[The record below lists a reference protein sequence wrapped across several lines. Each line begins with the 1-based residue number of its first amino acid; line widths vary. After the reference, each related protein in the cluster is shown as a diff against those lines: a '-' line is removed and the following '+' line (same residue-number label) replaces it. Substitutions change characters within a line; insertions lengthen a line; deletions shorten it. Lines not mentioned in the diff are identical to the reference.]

1 MKKVIIKMAVLA
13 MLVCA
18 FFSACTKESANNP
31 KGKPEETNN
40 TPRIIRSWSET
51 DLLNE
56 NDSYFYNYH
65 NAIYY
70 QQELEYIDNM
80 LAIYYPKSF
89 SLESLPDDFCTFLP
103 IVQPTIMYGIDSC
116 GMVIMFENMDRIAAV
131 KKLKAFNDIY
141 AIQPV
146 YKDFYNGTTNP
157 GTIAPTLPLLSVEI
171 TDKSDLPFLQSMVDS
186 LELRP
191 VMMPGVNP
199 NDPVSSLYY
208 HFIVDHSP
216 VNSVTAANM
225 IYEAGNGRIKF
236 STPGWSSSIQ

>member
-1 MKKVIIKMAVLA
+1 MEKNIIKLA
-13 MLVCA
+13 AMVIVACTIL
-18 FFSACTKESANNP
+18 SACTKDSAYNSKDN
-31 KGKPEETNN
+31 PEEITE
-40 TPRIIRSWSET
+40 TPRIIRSWSDT

-89 SLESLPDDFCTFLP
+89 SLESLPDGFCTLLP

-199 NDPVSSLYY
+199 NNPISSLYY

-225 IYEAGNGRIKF
+225 IYDAGNGRIKF